1 MLSVMKAADLLRAC
15 RTRAGITQR
24 SLADAA
30 RTSQP
35 TIAAYEAGRVTPN
48 VDTFERLL
56 EACGCTLQVADA
68 EAPRWSRVEEKSLAI
83 HRLIAARLLSSPSSV
98 LEKARSNLTSLRPS
112 DRGHAARLLEEWA
125 AILDQPLDA
134 IVTAM
139 LARTQHGIDL
149 RQMTPFA
156 GVLTDDERRKALRS
170 VQRTGAA

>member
-1 MLSVMKAADLLRAC
+1 MEAAHLLRSC
-15 RTRAGITQR
+15 RTRSGMTQR

-30 RTSQP
+30 LTSQP
-35 TIAAYEAGRVTPN
+35 TIAAYEAGRVAPN
-48 VDTFERLL
+48 VDTFQRLL
-56 EACGCTLQVADA
+56 EACGCTLRVADA

-83 HRLIAARLLSSPSSV
+83 RRLIAARLLSNPSSV
-98 LEKARSNLTSLRPS
+98 LEKARSNLASLRRS
-112 DRGHAARLLEEWA
+112 DRGNAARLLEEWA